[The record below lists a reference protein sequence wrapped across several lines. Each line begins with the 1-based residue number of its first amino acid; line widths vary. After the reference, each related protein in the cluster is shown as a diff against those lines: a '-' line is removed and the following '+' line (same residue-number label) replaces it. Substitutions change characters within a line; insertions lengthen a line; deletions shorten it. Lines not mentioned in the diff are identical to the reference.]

1 MVNCFAV
8 YARQYWTELAT
19 QLVSFFDYDD
29 KRIES
34 ILSTKHLDISINDIM
49 IGLAKIGNDRDHKL
63 ICSFALMRGIC
74 TAISN
79 LVPIECEDEEKK
91 TRGEVLKKE
100 MGDYAS
106 KFGQI
111 VDLLNDSV
119 KRGEDI
125 SFLYDLYADL
135 SVFVHM
141 FFFLYLCAY
150 QLFCGP
156 KEGDDQSK
164 DILNAINQMCA
175 MLSMCNQ
182 KVEHIANETQQANSN
197 INIIK
202 KQTEQTVKDSKQ
214 ISDKLEDI
222 QRKQTV
228 SDATIKRRFN
238 KTIETVEKRNKK
250 ESRCELTQMDCARI
264 IAEERK
270 INYEAKKSLLVALKM
285 STESIDKDKN
295 PDEENIARTI
305 VRWDTGETKP
315 PVGYSRRISEYEFR
329 EWVKKR
335 EKKKLDNWIVKIRK
349 SLKTIQAELV
359 PEAVLDE
366 WMRLTSGNDN
376 DPYSKIK
383 A

>member
-8 YARQYWTELAT
+8 YAGQYWTELAK
-19 QLVSFFDYDD
+19 QLVNYFDYDD

-34 ILSTKHLDISINDIM
+34 ILSTRHLDISIDDIM
-49 IGLAKIGNDRDHKL
+49 TGLFKIGNDRDRKL
-63 ICSFALMRGIC
+63 LCSFALMRGIC

-79 LVPIECEDEEKK
+79 LIPNEIQNENRKIMGENIKK
-91 TRGEVLKKE
+91 QMGE
-100 MGDYAS
+100 YAS
-106 KFGQI
+106 QFGKL
-111 VDLLNDSV
+111 VDVLSACV
-119 KRGEDI
+119 EGGTDI
-125 SFLYDLYADL
+125 TDIYGYCLDFSLFI
-135 SVFVHM
+135 HM
-141 FFFLYLCAY
+141 FFFLYLCVY
-150 QLFCGP
+150 QLFYGP

-164 DILNAINQMCA
+164 DILNTINQMCA

-197 INIIK
+197 IDIIK
-202 KQTEQTVKDSKQ
+202 KQTEQTVKDSKH

-228 SDATIKRRFN
+228 SDATIKKRIN

-295 PDEENIARTI
+295 PDEENIVRTI
-305 VRWDTGETKP
+305 ERWDTGKTKP

-349 SLKTIQAELV
+349 SLKPIQAELV